1 MPRIKNGLILVA
13 SLKMNRKKWFF
24 LDASILFI
32 LLFFY
37 AGHIH
42 ADLSE
47 FSCGSLQN
55 AYGPFDYRNDKD
67 KLGVV
72 EAYHFST
79 EVASLIKGKSGSLG
93 GDIDYTLRAF
103 PNHPRALMAMVQL
116 GWREKTTKVSGAQYS
131 VECYL
136 HRAIRFRDDD
146 GMVKMIYA
154 VYLVKKGRTQDAFK
168 QLDEAASLTDDNTSL
183 NYNIGLVYLELKDFD
198 KALSYAHKAYLSG
211 FPLPGLRDK
220 LKRAGK
226 WKDPV
231 LLPEEV
237 NAAADRG
244 DQAVPGA
251 VQGAVP
257 AQPGQ

>member
-1 MPRIKNGLILVA
+1 
-13 SLKMNRKKWFF
+13 MNRKKWFF

-146 GMVKMIYA
+146 G
-154 VYLVKKGRTQDAFK
+154 
-168 QLDEAASLTDDNTSL
+168 TSRNRPPGVL
-183 NYNIGLVYLELKDFD
+183 PADPLRDIRPFQR
-198 KALSYAHKAYLSG
+198 
-211 FPLPGLRDK
+211 LPGSGHGPLR
-220 LKRAGK
+220 RTT
-226 WKDPV
+226 
-231 LLPEEV
+231 
-237 NAAADRG
+237 
-244 DQAVPGA
+244 
-251 VQGAVP
+251 P
-257 AQPGQ
+257 AR